1 MQYTKSKWIKSEES
15 VLEANNESRPDL
27 TKYSISLKPRIEV
40 VLKQIDFQVSKFDE
54 ILNSLKSKDD
64 ELFRS
69 IISSI
74 KENNTQCY
82 DKLLSDLLQSRKEC
96 KIVSLSKIVF
106 EKLETKLKT
115 ASDFGDLVIILSPII
130 SVVKN
135 LRALLILYTPESEQE
150 LGLISE
156 LLGVILVDAA
166 QVAGYTVN
174 FKTANEEAVRLI
186 DNAYLIVRQKIK
198 EEFSDLSDL
207 SVLHSQ
213 KHLV

>member
-15 VLEANNESRPDL
+15 ILEANNESRPNL
-27 TKYSISLKPRIEV
+27 TQYSVSLKPRIEA
-40 VLKQIDFQVSKFDE
+40 VLKQMDFQVSKFDK
-54 ILNSLKSKDD
+54 ILNSLKSKDN

-74 KENNTQCY
+74 KENNTHCY
-82 DKLLSDLLQSRKEC
+82 DKLLPDLLKSRKEC
-96 KIVSLSKIVF
+96 KVVSLSKIVF

-135 LRALLILYTPESEQE
+135 LRALLILYMPESEQE

-156 LLGVILVDAA
+156 LLGAILVDAA
-166 QVAGYTVN
+166 QVAGKTIN
-174 FKTANEEAVRLI
+174 IKTANEEAMRLI
-186 DNAYLIVRQKIK
+186 DNAYLIVREKIK
-198 EEFSDLSDL
+198 EEFSDLSDF

-213 KHLV
+213 